1 MSFHVCSEMLSC
13 TSLVPKPSHH
23 KEFDHLQY
31 NMQKWRWNPGVA
43 YHVSDVNVYL
53 CT

>member
-1 MSFHVCSEMLSC
+1 MLSR
-13 TSLVPKPSHH
+13 TSLVPRPSHH

-53 CT
+53 CR